1 MKTDNQGSECA
12 VEVQADRGIVKQLS
26 AASRWALVVAGM
38 GLLAGVLTG
47 CGGTQTTAAGS
58 GSGSGGGTTTTTD
71 NPDATGNWEFD
82 FTKTPGTPNMFQS
95 LTGYIK
101 DNVADTGSTKFTN
114 AEMTETTTDIG
125 GTTATCFIG
134 TIPISLTGT
143 TVGAAMNLTS
153 FSINGQFL
161 NIDNGTLDS
170 TSSTMTGGTYSIT
183 SGCASGSNGTFT
195 GQRYSPLTGTYAGP
209 IAGTSPASSISIT
222 VSQNLLGNGA
232 GDFLVSGT
240 ASVSGSSCF
249 SSGALTSASLNPDS
263 YVTGKFAN
271 LVFIDSTGTN
281 ELTLVGTFDVKADTL
296 TTSSMTVTSVASGAT
311 VCTIGSG
318 NSTLTLPTS

>member
-1 MKTDNQGSECA
+1 MKTDIQGSECA

-26 AASRWALVVAGM
+26 ATSRWALVVAGM

-47 CGGTQTTAAGS
+47 CGGTQTTAASG

-82 FTKTPGTPNMFQS
+82 FTKTPGTPNMFKS

-101 DNVADTGSTKFTN
+101 DNVGDTGSTKFTN
-114 AEMTETTTDIG
+114 VEMTETTVANG

-143 TVGAAMNLTS
+143 TVGAAMDLTS
-153 FSINGQFL
+153 FSINQQYL
-161 NIDNGTLDS
+161 TTTGTLDS
-170 TSSTMTGGTYSIT
+170 TSSTMTGTYSVT
-183 SGCASGSNGTFT
+183 GGCEGGEGSANGQFT
-195 GQRYSPLTGTYAGP
+195 GTRYTPLTGTYTGT
-209 IAGTSPASSISIT
+209 IAGTSPAATISIAI
-222 VSQNLLGNGA
+222 SQLAAGNGA

-240 ASVSGSSCF
+240 ASVANSTCFGSGTV
-249 SSGALTSASLNPDS
+249 ATQDPNS

-271 LVFIDSTGTN
+271 LVFADNTSGSVDD
-281 ELTLVGTFDVKADTL
+281 LTLVGTFDVNADTITL
-296 TTSSMTVTSVASGAT
+296 SSVGVANGASACT
-311 VCTIGSG
+311 TIGTG
-318 NSTLTLPTS
+318 TATLTKS